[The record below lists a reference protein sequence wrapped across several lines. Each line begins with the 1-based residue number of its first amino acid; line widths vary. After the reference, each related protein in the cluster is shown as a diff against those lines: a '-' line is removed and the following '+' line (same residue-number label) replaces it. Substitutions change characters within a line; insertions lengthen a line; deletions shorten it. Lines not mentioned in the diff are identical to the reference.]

1 MARDEVSR
9 RAFLAGLAALA
20 ATARTSLAAGASAD
34 VPVVAR
40 RVEKLYKIAGCTQ
53 PNDLQFVSD
62 GLWVLDQVDPNKA
75 FKVKAEDGSII
86 ETLQTESIHGSG
98 ITYGNGALWITSTKM
113 TDPAVPPRT
122 LKVDPKTG
130 KTLKSWVTPG
140 SGLYGKVTTP
150 SGGHGL
156 KWVDGKYWMAVP
168 ASGKLFLMEPESGEI
183 VRSIPAPGVRT
194 HGLAWDNGFLW
205 CVESD
210 GRVIYKL
217 DPKDGKPVGKIQL
230 TKSDPE
236 PHGLDVSNGVLWYC
250 DAASGWI
257 CRLNSELASQ

>member
-1 MARDEVSR
+1 MANDGEVSR
-9 RAFLAGLAALA
+9 RAFLAGVAALA
-20 ATARTSLAAGASAD
+20 ATSRISLANGAAAE
-34 VPVVAR
+34 VPAITK

-53 PNDLQFVSD
+53 PNDLQFVAD

-75 FKVKAEDGSII
+75 FKVRPDDGSIV
-86 ETLQTESIHGSG
+86 EKLQTESIHGSG

-113 TDPAVPPRT
+113 TDPAIPPRT

-150 SGGHGL
+150 SGGHGV

-217 DPKDGKPVGKIQL
+217 DPKDGQRLAKIQL
-230 TKSDPE
+230 TKADPE
-236 PHGLDVSNGVLWYC
+236 PHGLDIHDGVIWYC

-257 CRLNSELASQ
+257 CRLV